1 MPAPAQQPAPETPLP
16 RRVVA
21 RAVELAGPGLF
32 NAAAMHLL
40 IAAPSSPGGAPR
52 GAGLCFRRA
61 DAPGQPVIP
70 ALAQRVVQR
79 PRRTVLAPD
88 AAHAAQGLPIETVE
102 HLLSAAAGVGL
113 TDADLLVNGAE
124 VPMLDG
130 SALPFARALL
140 EAGLARHEGDPP
152 PTPPPVRLR
161 AEVRLEEHGPS
172 NAGPPAVVV
181 AQPWHEPELVLT
193 YNLDYG
199 PGSPIPAQSFTW
211 VHRWLAPDAAGY
223 LKEVAPA
230 RTFAT
235 AAEADRFRA
244 QGLFGH
250 LRPGEALVIDHS
262 GPVGT
267 SLRFPDEPARHK
279 VLDMLG
285 DLALAG
291 RPIFARVTATR
302 AGHALNQRLA
312 AALAALH

>member
-1 MPAPAQQPAPETPLP
+1 
-16 RRVVA
+16 VVA
-21 RAVELAGPGLF
+21 RPVELAGPGLF
-32 NAAAMHLL
+32 NAAAMHLRV
-40 IAAPSSPGGAPR
+40 ATPASPRGADR
-52 GAGLCFRRA
+52 GAGLCFRRT

-88 AAHAAQGLPIETVE
+88 AAHAAEGLPIETVE

-113 TDADLLVNGAE
+113 TDAELLVAGAE

-130 SALPFARALL
+130 SALPFASALL
-140 EAGLARHEGDPP
+140 DAGLVEPRADAGLA
-152 PTPPPVRLR
+152 PPPVRLR
-161 AEVRLEEHGPS
+161 AEVRLEEPGPGGS
-172 NAGPPAVVV
+172 GPPVFVV

-199 PGSPIPAQSFTW
+199 PGSPIPPQSFTW
-211 VHRWLAPDAAGY
+211 VHRWAAPDAAGY
-223 LKEVAPA
+223 LREVAPA

-244 QGLFGH
+244 QGLFAH
-250 LRPGEALVIDHS
+250 LRPGDALVIDHS

-312 AALAALH
+312 AALASLP